1 MKCPLCDK
9 EMRKVRWEI
18 TNNFKMTDD
27 FVEYDK
33 VTYQCKEDD
42 VWLTTE
48 IPMVQPTA
56 KNKKPK

>member
-1 MKCPLCDK
+1 MKCPICDK

-18 TNNFKMTDD
+18 TNNFKMADS

-33 VTYQCKEDD
+33 FTYQCVADD

-48 IPMVQPTA
+48 IPMSLQTS
-56 KNKKPK
+56 KNKR